1 MPLRPAYSAGKLG
14 INELQGSPTMR
25 IAPLALALMFTL
37 GAAAPTLAQQA
48 PPARVDGSMVPLSA
62 AQANQAGS
70 QAQLPDAARL
80 ARFDAYVAAV
90 QKQFAVPG
98 VAVAIVKDGQ
108 VVLERGYG
116 VRELGKPAPVDAHTM
131 FAIASNTK
139 AFTAASLN
147 MLQDD
152 AKLKTTDRVIDHLP
166 WFRMSDAYVTREMR
180 IRDLLAHRSG
190 LSLGAGDLLYWPT
203 TTYSAREVA
212 ERLKD
217 VPLTGGFREQYAYD
231 NILFGVA
238 GLVVESASG
247 MSFQKFLET
256 RIFQPLG
263 MTETHYNSDGLKP
276 SDNVAVGNAQFD
288 FKDLRPVGVT
298 SWRNVSGAGG
308 IYSSVH
314 DMAKWMNLQL
324 AGGVLSGEGEAAK
337 RLFTAQR
344 QREMWTMLTPIPVR
358 PSPIP
363 ELAPSVPVF
372 SGYGQGW
379 MLSDY
384 QGKRL
389 VWHTGGWPGQ
399 VSRLTLLPEQHIGV
413 VVLTSAEVG
422 AAFNAVT
429 YEALDMM
436 LGNSGHDWLK
446 GYTVAVAKSQGNADD
461 SWNKHVAA
469 RDAKSK
475 PSLALGKYAGTYRDA
490 WYGDVLIRKGAKGLE
505 LQFSKTAELLGDI
518 EHWQHDTF
526 IVRWRDRGLNADAFL
541 NFSLDADGTIRE
553 LRMEP
558 VSPLTDFSFDFQDLR
573 LLPVSAK

>member
-1 MPLRPAYSAGKLG
+1 
-14 INELQGSPTMR
+14 MR
-25 IAPLALALMFTL
+25 FAPLALALVLTL
-37 GAAAPTLAQQA
+37 GAATPALAQQA
-48 PPARVDGSMVPLSA
+48 PPIRVDDTLAPLA
-62 AQANQAGS
+62 AP
-70 QAQLPDAARL
+70 LPDAARL
-80 ARFDAYVAAV
+80 AKFDAYVESV
-90 QKQFAVPG
+90 QKQFDVPG
-98 VAVAIVKDGQ
+98 VAVAIVKDGK
-108 VVLERGYG
+108 VVMERGYG
-116 VRELGKPAPVDAHTM
+116 VRELGKAAKVDAHTM

-147 MLQDD
+147 ILQDD
-152 AKLKTTDRVIDHLP
+152 GKLKTTDRVIDHLP

-203 TTYSAREVA
+203 TTYSTREVA

-238 GLVVESASG
+238 GLVVEAASG
-247 MSFQKFLET
+247 MSFKQFMQT
-256 RIFQPLG
+256 RIWNPLG
-263 MTETHYNSDGLKP
+263 MTETRYNSDDLKP
-276 SDNVAVGNAQFD
+276 GDNVAVGNAKFD

-314 DMAKWMNLQL
+314 DLTKWMNAQL
-324 AGGVLSGEGEAAK
+324 AGGVYAGSGESAK
-337 RLFTAQR
+337 RLFSTQR
-344 QREMWTMLTPIPVR
+344 QREMWSVLTPIPTGK
-358 PSPIP
+358 SPIP
-363 ELAPSVPVF
+363 ELADAASNF

-379 MLSDY
+379 QLSDY
-384 QGKRL
+384 LGDRL

-399 VSRLTLLPEQHIGV
+399 VSRLTLVPGKGVGV

-422 AAFNAVT
+422 AAFNAIT

-436 LGNSGHDWLK
+436 LGHSGHDWLK
-446 GYTVAVAKSQGNADD
+446 GYAAAVARSQGNADE
-461 SWNKHVAA
+461 SWQKHLAA
-469 RDAKSK
+469 RDANSK
-475 PSLALGKYAGTYRDA
+475 PSLALAKYANTYRDP
-490 WYGDVLIRKGAKGLE
+490 WYGDVIIRQGAKGLE

-526 IVRWRDRGLNADAFL
+526 IVRWRDRGLNADAFI
-541 NFSLDADGTIRE
+541 NFALDPDGNIRE
-553 LRMEP
+553 LRMQP

-573 LLPVSAK
+573 LVPVR

>member
-1 MPLRPAYSAGKLG
+1 
-14 INELQGSPTMR
+14 MR
-25 IAPLALALMFTL
+25 IRTLALSLAMTL
-37 GAAAPTLAQQA
+37 AAAAPLQAQQA
-48 PPARVDGSMVPLSA
+48 PPIRIDDTMAPLVWP
-62 AQANQAGS
+62 G
-70 QAQLPDAARL
+70 PDAERL
-80 ARFDAYVAAV
+80 AAFDALVASV
-90 QKQFAVPG
+90 QQQFDVPG

-116 VRELGKPAPVDAHTM
+116 VRKLGEPAKVDAHTM

-139 AFTAASLN
+139 AFTAAALN

-152 AKLKTTDRVIDHLP
+152 GKLKTTDRVIDHLP

-203 TTYSAREVA
+203 TTYTTREVA

-247 MSFQKFLET
+247 MSFQQFLQT
-256 RIFQPLG
+256 RIWDPLG
-263 MTETHYNSDGLKP
+263 MRETRYNSDDLKP
-276 SDNVAVGNAQFD
+276 GDNVATGHAKFD

-314 DMAKWMNLQL
+314 DLAKWMNAQL
-324 AGGVLSGEGEAAK
+324 AGGEIPGSGGK
-337 RLFTAQR
+337 RLFSAQR
-344 QREMWTMLTPIPVR
+344 QREMWTMLTPIPVGK
-358 PSPIP
+358 PSVP
-363 ELAPSVPVF
+363 ELAAAAPNF
-372 SGYGQGW
+372 LGYAQGW
-379 MLSDY
+379 QLSDY
-384 QGKRL
+384 AGHRL

-399 VSRLTLLPEQHIGV
+399 VSRLTLLPDARIGV
-413 VVLTSAEVG
+413 VVLTSAEAGV
-422 AAFNAVT
+422 AFNAIT

-436 LGNSGHDWLK
+436 LGTGGHDWLK
-446 GYTVAVAKSQGNADD
+446 GYAAAFAKAQGNADED
-461 SWNKHVAA
+461 WQKHVAA
-469 RDAKSK
+469 RNATSK
-475 PSLALGKYAGTYRDA
+475 PSLPLAKYAGTYRDP
-490 WYGDVLIRKGAKGLE
+490 WYGDVVIRQGAKGLE
-505 LQFSKTAELLGDI
+505 MQFAKTAELLGDI
-518 EHWQHDTF
+518 AHWQHDSF

-541 NFSLDADGTIRE
+541 NFSLDADGAIRE

-573 LLPVSAK
+573 LAPVPAR